1 MRRGGYNVVEIP
13 TPHSL
18 PGGRKHPVTRA
29 PTLRVQERAATRLFL
44 TGLALIIL
52 CLVLILPIITIM
64 TTAFSE
70 GFRGYGSAFSDPDTL
85 SAIGLTLLTCLIV
98 TPLSLV
104 FGIVAAWTVTKYDF
118 RFKNILIPLID
129 LPFSISPVI
138 SGLIFILTFGT
149 NSLIGGWLNSMGISI
164 IFAVPGIVLASIF
177 VTFPFVFREL
187 APLMQAQGRDEE
199 EAATVLGATG
209 LQTFFKVTLPNISWG
224 VMYGAIL
231 STARCMG
238 EFGAVS
244 VVSGHIR
251 GYTNTLPLHI
261 EVLYNEYQHV
271 AAFACAT
278 FLLVIALLTLVLKK
292 ILSTRLDHAA

>member
-1 MRRGGYNVVEIP
+1 MYKGEFNVANSLRQGGANSIF
-13 TPHSL
+13 
-18 PGGRKHPVTRA
+18 
-29 PTLRVQERAATRLFL
+29 ERATALSIPVSAIL
-44 TGLALIIL
+44 KGLAIFIL
-52 CLVLILPIITIM
+52 TLVLIVPAVTIIL
-64 TTAFSE
+64 TAFSE
-70 GFRGYGSAFSDPDTL
+70 GFRGYTSAFADPATL

-98 TPLSLV
+98 TPLSIV
-104 FGIVAAWTVTKYDF
+104 FGVIAAWTISKYDF
-118 RFKNILIPLID
+118 RFKNILITLID

-164 IFAVPGIVLASIF
+164 IFAIPGIILASIF

-209 LQTFFKVTLPNISWG
+209 LQTFFKVTVPNISWG
-224 VMYGAIL
+224 IMYGAIL

-251 GYTNTLPLHI
+251 GYTNTMPLHI

-292 ILSTRLDHAA
+292 ILSKRLDHSA

>member
-1 MRRGGYNVVEIP
+1 MAKTPRQGGAVNN
-13 TPHSL
+13 S
-18 PGGRKHPVTRA
+18 
-29 PTLRVQERAATRLFL
+29 ERAGDLSILAPILK
-44 TGLALIIL
+44 GLAIL
-52 CLVLILPIITIM
+52 VLFLVLIIPTVAIIMI
-64 TTAFSE
+64 AFSE
-70 GFRGYGSAFSDPDTL
+70 GFAGYTRALSDSGTL

-98 TPLSLV
+98 TPLSVL
-104 FGIVAAWTVTKYDF
+104 FGIVAAWTVSKYDF
-118 RFKNILIPLID
+118 RFKNTLITLID

-138 SGLIFILTFGT
+138 AGLIFILTFGT
-149 NSLIGGWLNSMGISI
+149 NSLIGGWLASMGISI
-164 IFAVPGIVLASIF
+164 IFAVPGIILASLF

-224 VMYGAIL
+224 IMYGAIL

-244 VVSGHIR
+244 IVSGHIR

-278 FLLVIALLTLVLKK
+278 FLLGIALLTLVLKK
-292 ILSTRLDHAA
+292 ILSTRLDHSA

>member
-1 MRRGGYNVVEIP
+1 MAKRTSISIGKY
-13 TPHSL
+13 SL
-18 PGGRKHPVTRA
+18 I
-29 PTLRVQERAATRLFL
+29 
-44 TGLALIIL
+44 GLALLIL
-52 CLVLILPIITIM
+52 ITVLIIPAITIVF
-64 TTAFSE
+64 TAFSE
-70 GFRGYGSAFSDPDTL
+70 GFQTYAASFLDSTTL
-85 SAIGLTLLTCLIV
+85 SAIGLTLLTCAIV
-98 TPLSLV
+98 TPLSIF
-104 FGIVAAWTVTKYDF
+104 FGIVAAWTVSKYDF
-118 RFKNILIPLID
+118 RFKNTLITLID

-149 NSLIGGWLNSMGISI
+149 HSVIGGWLASIGITM
-164 IFAVPGIVLASIF
+164 IFAIPGIILASLF

-224 VMYGAIL
+224 ILYGAIL

-244 VVSGHIR
+244 IVSGHIS
-251 GYTNTLPLHI
+251 GYTNTLPLQI
-261 EVLYNEYQHV
+261 EILYNEYQQV

-278 FLLVIALLTLVLKK
+278 LLLGIAILTLVLKK
-292 ILSTRLDHAA
+292 ILSTRLDHLA